1 MFDKFR
7 DECGVFGVYNH
18 PEAANLVYLGLYALQ
33 HRGQESAG
41 ICSYD
46 GEYFHLEKDLGLV
59 AEVFSERRLR
69 KDLPGA
75 VAMGHVRYSTAGG
88 TTLRNVQPIVVD
100 YAKGSVALAHN
111 GNLVNSLQ
119 LREDLERE
127 GAIFTSTMDTEIIIH
142 LLAQSSESSFI
153 DSLVSSLNRVKGAY
167 SLILMTEDMM
177 IGLKDPRGFR
187 PLCVGRIGDGYVL
200 SSETCALDLIEATY
214 IRELEPGE
222 MIIIDKDGMTS
233 LKPFFPQKEAFCV
246 FEYIYFA
253 RPDSDFFGK
262 SVAVV
267 RRALGRQL
275 AREAPVEADVV
286 IPVPDSGVY
295 AAMGYAEES
304 NIPFDR
310 GLIRNHYVGRTF
322 IEPRQS
328 IRNFGVKLKLNP
340 VRKIVEGKRV
350 IVVDDSIVRG
360 TTSRKIIK
368 MIQDAG
374 AKEVH
379 MRISAPPSKFPCLY
393 GIDTP
398 TRKELIAASQSVEEI
413 RAFLETDSLGYLSLE
428 GLIKATTEKNDI
440 CKACFCGEYPI
451 KSQWKKRKQLRLF
464 ERAVERTL

>member
-1 MFDKFR
+1 MIDKFK

-18 PEAANLVYLGLYALQ
+18 PEAANLVYLGLYGLQ

-46 GEYFHLEKDLGLV
+46 GRYLRLERDLGLV
-59 AEVFSERRLR
+59 AEVFNESRIKE
-69 KDLPGA
+69 LPGPA
-75 VAMGHVRYSTAGG
+75 AIGHVRYSTAGG

-100 YAKGSVALAHN
+100 YAKGSVAVAHN
-111 GNLVNSLQ
+111 GNLVNSQL
-119 LREDLERE
+119 LREELERE

-142 LLAQSSESSFI
+142 LLAQSKESTFI

-167 SLILMTEDMM
+167 SLLLMTESMM
-177 IGLKDPRGFR
+177 VGLKDPRGFR
-187 PLCVGRIGDGYVL
+187 PLCIGRIGDGYVL
-200 SSETCALDLIEATY
+200 SSETCALDLIGATFV
-214 IRELEPGE
+214 REVEPGE
-222 MIIIDKDGMTS
+222 IVIIDEKGITS
-233 LKPFFPQKEAFCV
+233 RKPFFPQKETFCV

-262 SVAVV
+262 NVALV
-267 RRALGRQL
+267 RHELGRQL
-275 AREAPVEADVV
+275 AREAPVEGDAV
-286 IPVPDSGVY
+286 IPVPDSGIY

-304 NIPFDR
+304 KIPFDR

-328 IRNFGVKLKLNP
+328 IRHFGVKIKLNP
-340 VRKIVEGKRV
+340 VRRIVNGKRI

-368 MIQDAG
+368 MIRDAG

-398 TRKELIAASQSVEEI
+398 TRKELIAASHSIEEI
-413 RAFLETDSLGYLSLE
+413 GEFLETDTLGYLSLE
-428 GLIKATTEKNDI
+428 GLVKAVTDKDDI
-440 CKACFCGEYPI
+440 CKACFCGKYPI
-451 KSQWKKRKQLRLF
+451 KSQWRKRKQLRLF
-464 ERAVERTL
+464 ERVLERSF